1 MDNVN
6 VFFIDAQKFLKN
18 IDKKSLEFFLEN
30 NLFKSQKRCEQFCLG
45 RFLVKFVLKN
55 YYDISEPKIVVQ
67 NKKPCLEGNN
77 SVSFSISHSNNIILA
92 AFYKGAIGADIEF
105 MKDRDF
111 DRLFAYYNIEQDINS
126 DKKEFFYNFWTK
138 YESEIK
144 LQKKAES
151 SFSMHFMNDYMLS
164 VSFSDSLN
172 FSEIKNRLKIYEVV
186 SPTDSIKPSELI
198 NLKLVIDSNKNENT
212 VVAQEISTAQF
223 DFR

>member
-77 SVSFSISHSNNIILA
+77 SVSFSISHSHNIILA

-111 DRLFAYYNIEQDINS
+111 DRLFAYYNIEPDINS

-144 LQKKAES
+144 LQQKAVS
-151 SFSMHFMNDYMLS
+151 SFSMQFLKDYMLS
-164 VSFSDSLN
+164 VSFSDSLD